1 MRKTTKGHGL
11 LAGAVITAAVVA
23 LMLLLTGILL
33 AGYFDIGMDGADGL
47 VTGLVVVYVLA
58 FLAVAA
64 GVVAALVQRW
74 REVRGGE
81 EDEAKKY

>member
-11 LAGAVITAAVVA
+11 LAGAVIAAVVAA

-33 AGYFDIGMDGADGL
+33 AGYFEIGLGGADGL
-47 VTGLVVVYVLA
+47 VTGIVVAYALI

-64 GVVAALVQRW
+64 GVIAALVQRW